1 MGATIVH
8 SDDLGIEGPVK
19 AENYHIHFRPGRSVN
34 LILDP
39 SSDCKNAK
47 NLAFHLYVII
57 LDREDLSDE

>member
-19 AENYHIHFRPGRSVN
+19 AENYHIHFRSGRSVN
-34 LILDP
+34 LTLDS
-39 SSDCKNAK
+39 SSDYRNVKK
-47 NLAFHLYVII
+47 LAFHLYVII